1 MSKAGGSTVTWA
13 FSSNI
18 PALIHVGGSV
28 AAGGAAFLIWV
39 AWVMGRKFDYLM
51 ETGEVIGGEGQVKWN
66 RQGITGRHTQAKEE
80 STSCSKQE

>member
-1 MSKAGGSTVTWA
+1 MSKAGGSSVTMA

-39 AWVMGRKFDYLM
+39 AWAMGKKFDNLI
-51 ETGEVIGGEGQVKWN
+51 ETGEVIGGDGTVRGKRAATMQS
-66 RQGITGRHTQAKEE
+66 GG
-80 STSCSKQE
+80 

>member
-1 MSKAGGSTVTWA
+1 MSKAGGSGVTWA

-39 AWVMGRKFDYLM
+39 AWVMGKKFDYLM
-51 ETGEVIGGEGQVKWN
+51 ETGEVIGGEGEV
-66 RQGITGRHTQAKEE
+66 R
-80 STSCSKQE
+80 

>member
-1 MSKAGGSTVTWA
+1 MSKAGGSSVTMA

-39 AWVMGRKFDYLM
+39 AWVMGKKFDYLM
-51 ETGEVIGGEGQVKWN
+51 ETGEVIGGDGTV
-66 RQGITGRHTQAKEE
+66 R
-80 STSCSKQE
+80 